1 MTEKKFGRTQD
12 LNFREELNN
21 VPLAVY
27 NVCLCRAQSSAHNHH
42 DPCVIVCLL
51 CLYTCDGPAEAH
63 VIHCSGNIVEFF
75 TEILVLGSVLK

>member
-27 NVCLCRAQSSAHNHH
+27 NVCLYRAQSSAHNHH

-51 CLYTCDGPAEAH
+51 CLYTREGPANN
-63 VIHCSGNIVEFF
+63 VSQNPIWSKYKLWQQF
-75 TEILVLGSVLK
+75 